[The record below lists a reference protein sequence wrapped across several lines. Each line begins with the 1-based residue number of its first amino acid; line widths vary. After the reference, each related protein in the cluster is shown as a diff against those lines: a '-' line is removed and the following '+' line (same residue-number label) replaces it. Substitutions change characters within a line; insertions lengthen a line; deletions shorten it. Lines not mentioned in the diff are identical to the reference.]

1 MGDAEMVKEFLVE
14 SYENLDR
21 LDRDLLELKKDPTA
35 RDVLASI
42 FRTLHTIRERRGFWA
57 STSWRPSLTPEKSAE
72 HSAGALLKI

>member
-35 RDVLASI
+35 RDVLASTSAR
-42 FRTLHTIRERRGFWA
+42 FTLLGNVGVSGLQPAGDRRSRQKNLL
-57 STSWRPSLTPEKSAE
+57 STQQ
-72 HSAGALLKI
+72 ALF